1 MMPDQGT
8 DKAQSK
14 EPTVLQIASAE
25 DATRPDFYSRS
36 LMLDSLSPLERRL
49 MLAFRFSVM
58 AGKRNN
64 NVVDILRM
72 RTGSLETAVQLS
84 RLVKRLAD
92 QWEGPFMVS
101 PPCCQC
107 MTTDEKV
114 VADMLRAAMANDR
127 TAFNQALH
135 PMFSPPVI
143 TDFWWVA
150 RATGYA
156 ALHSVL

>member
-1 MMPDQGT
+1 MADQGA
-8 DKAQSK
+8 DKAQS
-14 EPTVLQIASAE
+14 EAPTAAPIAKA
-25 DATRPDFYSRS
+25 DPTRPDYYSKG

-49 MLAFRFSVM
+49 MLAFRFSVI
-58 AGKRNN
+58 AGKRNHD
-64 NVVDILRM
+64 VVGILRT

-92 QWEGPFMVS
+92 RWEGAFMVS

-127 TAFNQALH
+127 VAFNQALH
-135 PMFSPPVI
+135 PMFSAPII

-150 RATGYA
+150 RATAFA